1 MKRIAIIGGGIAGL
15 SAAFFLEKARRD
27 RSGAVDLAWT
37 LFEKSDRLGG
47 VIKTE
52 NRDGYVLEAGPDSF
66 LTMKPD
72 GAQLCRDLGI
82 GDQLIGSN
90 DAERKTYILVQ
101 GRLVPIPEGLE
112 FMVPT
117 RVAPMAATPLFSLG
131 TKLRMAREW
140 FASSTPQN
148 DDESVGDFVRRHFGQ
163 QMVERV
169 AEPLLAGV
177 YGGDADRLSVRAVLP
192 RFVEMERAHGSLVR
206 ATLKARKQRL
216 NTGAQRQPLFTS
228 LRSGMQQMVDAL
240 VASLPAGS
248 LRLQQQEIGLLRT
261 KNGWQVAGGSAG
273 EEFDSVLLAVPATVS
288 ASLLQSLQPK
298 LAGLLGKIHYTSSA
312 AVALAYDQADLPPGH
327 GFLVPRAEAPRA
339 EAPRA
344 EGRKILA
351 CTFVHKKFAHRAPE
365 GSVLLR
371 CFISSSR
378 VPDLLSHSDDTLQEI
393 AQKDLRD
400 ILGLSRQPRFARVF
414 RWKCALPQYETGHLE
429 RVAEMEKLLTE
440 LPGIQIIGNS
450 FYGIGI
456 PNCIGSARLAVEK
469 ITSAA
474 FEPAS
479 V

>member
-27 RSGAVDLAWT
+27 RSGAIDLAWT

-52 NRDGYVLEAGPDSF
+52 HRDGYVLEAGPDSF

-82 GDQLIGSN
+82 EDQLIRSN
-90 DAERKTYILVQ
+90 DAERKTYILVK

-117 RVAPMAATPLFSLG
+117 RIAPMAATPLFSLG
-131 TKLRMAREW
+131 TKLRMAKEW
-140 FASSTPQN
+140 FASNAPLNQ
-148 DDESVGDFVRRHFGQ
+148 DESVGDFVRRHFGQ

-206 ATLKARKQRL
+206 ATLKARKQRVR
-216 NTGAQRQPLFTS
+216 TGAQPQPLFTS
-228 LRSGMQQMVDAL
+228 LKGGMQQMIDTLA
-240 VASLPAGS
+240 AGLPGGS
-248 LRLQQQEIGLLRT
+248 LRLRQQDLRLLQT
-261 KNGWQVAGGSAG
+261 KSGWQVASDGKTG
-273 EEFDSVLLAVPATVS
+273 EEFDAVLLAVPAPAS
-288 ASLLQSLQPK
+288 ASLLRLLQPK
-298 LAGLLGKIHYTSSA
+298 IARLLGETDYTSSA
-312 AVALAYDQADLPPGH
+312 AVAFAYDQASLPPGH
-327 GFLVPRAEAPRA
+327 GFLVPRAE
-339 EAPRA
+339 
-344 EGRKILA
+344 GRKMLA

-378 VPDLLSHSDDTLQEI
+378 VPDLLSHSDDTLREI
-393 AQKDLRD
+393 AQKELRE
-400 ILGLSRQPRFARVF
+400 ILGLSRQPLFARVF
-414 RWKCALPQYETGHLE
+414 RWETAMPQYTAGHLE
-429 RVAEMEKLLTE
+429 RVATMEKMIE
-440 LPGIQIIGNS
+440 EMPGVYIIGNS

-456 PNCIGSARLAVEK
+456 PDCIRSARLAVEK

-474 FEPAS
+474 YEPAS